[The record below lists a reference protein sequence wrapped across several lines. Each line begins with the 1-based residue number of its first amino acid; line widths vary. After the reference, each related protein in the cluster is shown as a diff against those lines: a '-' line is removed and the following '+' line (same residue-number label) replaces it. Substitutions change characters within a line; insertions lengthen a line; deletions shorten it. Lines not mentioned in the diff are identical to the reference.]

1 MYTKDCLLQTL
12 KKNEEIKGKIVT
24 FKTFREQLLDDLSRS
39 FPDEYKEYTKLREEE
54 SKQLSDAAN
63 ADQVDEATVE
73 IKKE

>member
-1 MYTKDCLLQTL
+1 LLQTL